1 MLIGCVREWRKRKK
15 QLLVRKGEIKIKIKE
30 LVTVKDKS
38 RSETVISNPRALH
51 DQWWQCSV

>member
-38 RSETVISNPRALH
+38 RSEAVISNPRALH